1 MIWLVLV
8 PSKMV
13 PMSWRVDYEVV
24 VEDVI
29 YSDDR
34 FFQLCVPQLEYPR
47 SDLPPNVEFT
57 GALLG
62 KNDSKSEPDWFDSF
76 VRQDDERPL
85 VVVTSGTAAS
95 ADVEQLIMLMI
106 EACRSRPIRVVVSAV
121 NLHPPKDFSML

>member
-47 SDLPPNVEFT
+47 SDLPPNVEST
-57 GALLG
+57 RALLG

-76 VRQDDERPL
+76 VRQDDERAL

-95 ADVEQLIMLMI
+95 ADVKQSVMPTV
-106 EACRSRPIRVVVSAV
+106 EACRSLPMRVVVCAV